1 MRDLLVCTHGTVD
14 VACAKFGYPL
24 YKYLRQQH
32 AGDHLRVWRVSHF
45 GGHVFAPTLLDLP
58 TGHLWAYVEAA
69 QADQIAARSG
79 SVATLRGHYRGWSAL
94 ESGLLQAAEAAIWQ
108 REGWRWFEY
117 PQQTA
122 LIAQAADGETPRWAD
137 FRIDYTAPEGSSS
150 YEARVELD
158 EPVATELSTGDAA
171 LYTYPQYRVT
181 RLEKLDRLA
190 E

>member
-1 MRDLLVCTHGTVD
+1 MVAPDAEYSRPGFRRVIHYTRPDPPFTRYDQREYLVPEGQLGALLWALYETPADLSRFEPYRVAAANVRDLLVCTHGTVD

-79 SVATLRGHYRGWSAL
+79 SVASAARTLS
-94 ESGLLQAAEAAIWQ
+94 
-108 REGWRWFEY
+108 
-117 PQQTA
+117 
-122 LIAQAADGETPRWAD
+122 
-137 FRIDYTAPEGSSS
+137 
-150 YEARVELD
+150 
-158 EPVATELSTGDAA
+158 
-171 LYTYPQYRVT
+171 
-181 RLEKLDRLA
+181 RLERAGFRLA
-190 E
+190 PSR